1 MVESFLSADRE
12 TEARS
17 RAGTGP
23 APERFGFM
31 KPFVVKCPVTDVTI
45 ITPMPEGFVI
55 PPEGASVYL
64 ACPCCRLPHK
74 MVLRDAKDFRRA
86 S

>member
-1 MVESFLSADRE
+1 
-12 TEARS
+12 
-17 RAGTGP
+17 
-23 APERFGFM
+23 M
-31 KPFVVKCPVTDVTI
+31 KPFVVKCPVTDVHI
-45 ITPMPEGFVI
+45 ITPMPEGVVV

-64 ACPCCRLPHK
+64 ACPCCRLTHK